1 LVIQRRSFVESL
13 EGADCR
19 KARPKHHSR
28 RQPLDR
34 SYELWKETMS
44 ERAVVDNKQTESDR
58 QLLMLYKISRSS
70 AWMAFFTL
78 VIAAG
83 ISACAYFFWQQMS
96 TTQDVLDDL
105 DDLSG
110 KIQSSLDVANKQS
123 ITMTQAMQSIAEQIK
138 SNTST
143 AKQLTLAAERLQDMK
158 NTAALTKLDRPW
170 VGIDQITSTSLRA
183 GQPFVIKTYI
193 RNSGRSP
200 ATDMRSTFSIAAP
213 AASAAAAPPIEDC
226 TNCVRMI
233 LLPNSMATEEL
244 RIGGDVLSPDKVKR
258 VQTGADKIVVS
269 GRIDYSDSA
278 NHPHTTTVCMLYEPA
293 INRFGACPSGN
304 HFE

>member
-1 LVIQRRSFVESL
+1 
-13 EGADCR
+13 
-19 KARPKHHSR
+19 
-28 RQPLDR
+28 
-34 SYELWKETMS
+34 MS
-44 ERAVVDNKQTESDR
+44 ERAVVDDKQAESDR

-110 KIQSSLDVANKQS
+110 KIQSSLDVANRQS
-123 ITMTQAMQSIAEQIK
+123 ITMTKAMQSIAEQIK
-138 SNTST
+138 SNTNI
-143 AKQLTLAAERLQDMK
+143 AKQLSLAADRLQDIK

-170 VGIDQITSTSLRA
+170 VGVDQISSTSLRV
-183 GQPFVIKTYI
+183 GQPFVIKTFI

-200 ATDMRSTFSIAAP
+200 ATDMRATFSIAAP
-213 AASAAAAPPIEDC
+213 AANAVVVPQIQEC

-244 RIGGDVLSPDKVKR
+244 RIGSDGLSADKVKR
-258 VQTGADKIVVS
+258 VQTGADKIMVF

-278 NHPHTTTVCMLYEPA
+278 NHPHTTTVCMVYEPA

-304 HFE
+304 HFD